1 MPARTADEAA
11 RRIRL
16 QPPLVLAAVPD
27 PILGAE
33 HPAPPFAVQNGEVAH
48 GDTEG
53 AGLERAGAP
62 LLDQVAVPGLGFCE
76 RIDRHVGIIAN
87 GA

>member
-1 MPARTADEAA
+1 MPARAADETA

-16 QPPLVLAAVPD
+16 QPAFILAPVPD
-27 PILGAE
+27 AILGAE
-33 HPAPPFAVQNGEVAH
+33 HPAPPFAVQHGEVAH
-48 GDTEG
+48 GDAER
-53 AGLERAGAP
+53 ARLERAGTS
-62 LLDQVAVPGLGFCE
+62 LFDQVAVPGLGFCE